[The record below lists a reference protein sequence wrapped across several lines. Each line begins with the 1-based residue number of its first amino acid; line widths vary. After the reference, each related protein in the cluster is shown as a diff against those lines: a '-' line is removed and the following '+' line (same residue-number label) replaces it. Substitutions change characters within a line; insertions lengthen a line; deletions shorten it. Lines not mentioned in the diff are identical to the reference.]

1 MARDE
6 TDPPA
11 KGRARKWARKLLFAG
26 ILLVLG
32 LGVLGV
38 ALSRIN
44 STAPTVSRLAGYL
57 ADLFGQED
65 DSLTLVA
72 VYSDDSEDSNFVN
85 GVRMAVAQVNATRQ
99 LVLGKPLKLEF
110 VREAEATNVTPLE
123 TIVSRTLKI
132 SGKIA
137 KTDNLLAV
145 IGHEWSDTAVTASSV
160 YARENVLFLA
170 TQATA
175 RSLTDHDF
183 DTVFA
188 LQPDNSTNAHIVASY
203 ALKQGLKRYIVLS
216 DKTDY
221 GKESANFFSEA
232 VANEGA
238 ELVYRGFLSG
248 TQRSIDDLL
257 MFVLD
262 NKLFKR
268 TDFDAFFIVSSSV
281 QETAE
286 FIKRARYLG
295 LDVPVLGMEYMFSE
309 AIEAKV
315 GKAGM
320 KDVIGVSLYDRDT
333 ISEKGKAFAADFES
347 TFDRLPDLNAA
358 IGYDATLLIRDAVN
372 RAETLDPGHVSDI
385 LKVSRYKNPFSGVTG
400 PLVFDRNGLITDTH
414 IFIVRHD
421 GTEFRTVDSIKIPL
435 GPKSV
440 LHLDPQDGEG
450 PDANQT
456 EALPSAMETI
466 GQ

>member
-1 MARDE
+1 V
-6 TDPPA
+6 
-11 KGRARKWARKLLFAG
+11 FAAVM
-26 ILLVLG
+26 LVLAAG
-32 LGVLGV
+32 MLWAVLANV
-38 ALSRIN
+38 S
-44 STAPTVSRLAGYL
+44 STAPLTERVKAYVT
-57 ADLFGQED
+57 DLFVPED
-65 DSLTLVA
+65 NSLKLVA
-72 VYSDDSEDSNFVN
+72 VYSNDGEESNFVN
-85 GVRMAVAQVNATRQ
+85 GVQMAVARVNGTREK
-99 LVLGKPLKLEF
+99 VLGRPLKLDFYNEN
-110 VREAEATNVTPLE
+110 EASAETPLE
-123 TIVSRTLKI
+123 TIVSRTLEL

-137 KTDNLLAV
+137 RTENLLAV

-175 RSLTDHDF
+175 RSLTDHGF

-188 LQPDNSTNAHIVASY
+188 LQPDNSTNAHIVANY
-203 ALKQGLKRYIVLS
+203 ALKQGIRRYIVLS

-232 VANEGA
+232 VANAGA
-238 ELVYRGFLSG
+238 DLVYRGYLSG

-268 TDFDAFFIVSSSV
+268 SDFDAFFIVSSSV

-295 LDVPVLGMEYMFSE
+295 LEVPVLGMEYMFSE
-309 AIEAKV
+309 AIETKV

-333 ISEKGKAFAADFES
+333 LSEQGKAFIEEFQK

-358 IGYDATLLIRDAVN
+358 VGYDATLLIRDAVN
-372 RAETLDPGHVSDI
+372 RAETLDPNRVSDI

-435 GPKSV
+435 GQNAG
-440 LHLDPQDGEG
+440 LHADPQDAEG
-450 PDANQT
+450 PDDSQSK
-456 EALPSAMETI
+456 ALPSAMETI